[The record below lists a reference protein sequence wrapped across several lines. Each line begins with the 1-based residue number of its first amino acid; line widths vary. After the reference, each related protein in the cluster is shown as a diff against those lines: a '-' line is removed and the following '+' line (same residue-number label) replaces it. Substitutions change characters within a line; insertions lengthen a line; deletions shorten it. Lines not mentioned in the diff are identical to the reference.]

1 MVLLLEGG
9 GLEICAVDCDT
20 VEGGLLPLECRC
32 VPTGGATT
40 GVETALVLV
49 DSDAV
54 AGAAIVGYC
63 TAEEEEDSGVCVVL
77 GRAGA
82 KD

>member
-1 MVLLLEGG
+1 MVLLLGGG
-9 GLEICAVDCDT
+9 GLETCAVDCDT

-49 DSDAV
+49 DSDA
-54 AGAAIVGYC
+54 AATIVGYC
-63 TAEEEEDSGVCVVL
+63 IAEEEEDSGVCVVL
-77 GRAGA
+77 GRVGA